1 MRRMILLALALAAI
15 ATPGVSSA
23 AAPHQGSAAAPAGPT
38 LQGISIC
45 SDAFPFAV
53 RGLVTGLEP
62 NTNYGFRLETPV
74 IGAVVGAFT
83 TDATGS
89 RVLGDLLADVPFE
102 ARTIIWLN
110 PDGDVNEQEPGE
122 PTVIDQTAVVDQ
134 PCTDARPKE
143 PTRLDQ
149 CKNTGGATSPGSR
162 TRAIASASSRPTGR
176 TNPHARSGT
185 ANLAVIDS
193 PRSGW

>member
-23 AAPHQGSAAAPAGPT
+23 AAPQQGSAAAPAGPT

-149 CKNTGGATSPGSR
+149 CKNGGWRTFPGFKNQGDCVSFVATHGK
-162 TRAIASASSRPTGR
+162 
-176 TNPHARSGT
+176 NPPAG
-185 ANLAVIDS
+185 
-193 PRSGW
+193 